1 MESLLVSFAT
11 VAVAELGDRTQLI
24 AFMLAVR
31 YRRPWPILAGMLLA
45 TLAAHALAG
54 IVGRS
59 FGALLTPGVVDGVV
73 GLGLV
78 AMGVW
83 ALKADTID
91 GAIAAKNRGAFVAT
105 LVTFFIAEMGD
116 KTQIATAALA
126 AGYPNLFAVI
136 AGSTAGLMAVNVPA
150 VFLGKE
156 FEKRLPMRAIHVG
169 AAILF
174 GVLGALFLARAVGHF
189 AGSP

>member
-83 ALKADTID
+83 ALKADTVD

-126 AGYPNLFAVI
+126 AGYPNLLTVI
-136 AGSTAGLMAVNVPA
+136 AGSTAGLMAANVPV

-156 FEKRLPMRAIHVG
+156 FEKRLPMRAIHMG

-174 GVLGALFLARAVGHF
+174 GVLGVLFLARSFAYF

>member
-1 MESLLVSFAT
+1 MESLIVSFVT
-11 VAVAELGDRTQLI
+11 VAIAELGDRTQLI

-54 IVGRS
+54 IVGRT

-83 ALKADTID
+83 ALKADTHD
-91 GAIAAKNRGAFVAT
+91 GAIAAKNRGAFIAT

-126 AGYPNLFAVI
+126 AGYPNIFAVI
-136 AGSTAGLMAVNVPA
+136 GGSTAGLMLVNLPA
-150 VFLGKE
+150 VFIGKA

-174 GVLGALFLARAVGHF
+174 GVLGVLFLARSFAYF

>member
-11 VAVAELGDRTQLI
+11 VAIAELGDRTQLI

-54 IVGRS
+54 IVGRT
-59 FGALLTPGVVDGVV
+59 FGALLTPGLVDGVV

-83 ALKADTID
+83 ALKADTVD
-91 GAIAAKNRGAFVAT
+91 GAIAVKNRGAFVAT

-156 FEKRLPMRAIHVG
+156 LEKRLPMRAIHVG

-174 GVLGALFLARAVGHF
+174 GVLGVVFLARAFAYF
-189 AGSP
+189 AGSL

>member
-45 TLAAHALAG
+45 TLAAHVLAG
-54 IVGRS
+54 VVGRS
-59 FGALLTPGVVDGVV
+59 FGALLTPGLVDGVV

-78 AMGVW
+78 VMGVW
-83 ALKADTID
+83 ALKADTAD

-126 AGYPNLFAVI
+126 AGYPNLFTVI
-136 AGSTAGLMAVNVPA
+136 AGSTAGLMAANVPV

-156 FEKRLPMRAIHVG
+156 FETRLPMRAIHVG

-174 GVLGALFLARAVGHF
+174 GVLGVLFLARAVAYF

>member
-1 MESLLVSFAT
+1 MESLIVSFAT
-11 VAVAELGDRTQLI
+11 VAVAELGDRTQLV
-24 AFMLAVR
+24 AFMLAMR

-54 IVGRS
+54 IIGRA
-59 FGALLTPGVVDGVV
+59 FGALLTPGVVDAVV
-73 GLGLV
+73 GFGLV

-83 ALKADTID
+83 ALKADTLD

-105 LVTFFIAEMGD
+105 LVTFFIAEIGD

-126 AGYPNLFAVI
+126 AGYPNLLTVV
-136 AGSTAGLMAVNVPA
+136 AGSTAGLMAANVPV
-150 VFLGKE
+150 VFLGKA
-156 FEKRLPMRAIHVG
+156 FEKRLPMRTIH
-169 AAILF
+169 AAAAVLF
-174 GVLGALFLARAVGHF
+174 GALGVLFLARAVGQL

>member
-1 MESLLVSFAT
+1 MESLIVAFAT

-24 AFMLAVR
+24 ALMLAMR

-83 ALKADTID
+83 ALKADTLD
-91 GAIAAKNRGAFVAT
+91 GAVAAKNRGAFVAT
-105 LVTFFIAEMGD
+105 LVTFFVAEIGD

-126 AGYPNLFAVI
+126 AGYPNLFAVV
-136 AGSTAGLMAVNVPA
+136 AGSTAGLMAANVPV
-150 VFLGKE
+150 VFLGKA
-156 FEKRLPMRAIHVG
+156 FEKRLPMRAIHAG

-174 GVLGALFLARAVGHF
+174 GALGVLFLARAVGHF

>member
-1 MESLLVSFAT
+1 MESLIVSFVT
-11 VAVAELGDRTQLI
+11 VAIAELGDRTQLI

-45 TLAAHALAG
+45 TVGAHLLAG

-59 FGALLTPGVVDGVV
+59 FSALLTPGLVDGAV

-83 ALKADTID
+83 ALQADTVD
-91 GAIAAKNRGAFVAT
+91 GAIAAKNRGAFIAT

-136 AGSTAGLMAVNVPA
+136 GGSTAGLMLVNLPA
-150 VFLGKE
+150 VFIGKA
-156 FEKRLPMRAIHVG
+156 FEKRLPMRAIHIG
-169 AAILF
+169 AAVMF
-174 GVLGALFLARAVGHF
+174 GALGVLFLARALAYF
-189 AGSP
+189 AALP

>member
-83 ALKADTID
+83 ALKADTVD

-126 AGYPNLFAVI
+126 AGYPNLLTVI
-136 AGSTAGLMAVNVPA
+136 AGSTAGLMAANVPV

-156 FEKRLPMRAIHVG
+156 FEKRLPMRAIHAG

-174 GVLGALFLARAVGHF
+174 GVLGVLFLARAVAYF
-189 AGSP
+189 TGSP

>member
-24 AFMLAVR
+24 AFMLAIR

-83 ALKADTID
+83 ALKADTVD

-126 AGYPNLFAVI
+126 AGYPNLLTVI
-136 AGSTAGLMAVNVPA
+136 AGSTAGLMAANVPV

-156 FEKRLPMRAIHVG
+156 FEKRLPMRAIHMG

-174 GVLGALFLARAVGHF
+174 GVLGVLFLARAVAYF